1 MDRHKIVAGA
11 AGMAVGCG
19 TVWATYFG
27 EENWSGGG
35 QHACLTSNSG
45 TKETAARLASGLPGP
60 VLADLITAKKDAP
73 LARIMPKFDIVLSP
87 ANSSGGAPVIGGIAG
102 VGGAAG
108 IKRKKGGRKAGG
120 NSFLDGAEEVDSWD
134 TELPALMTMAE
145 MQKHVEAASRV
156 AVSPCFSEEACS
168 VLHAYYLVIR
178 QAKVDQDVGD
188 VSLLTLE
195 SLIRVAISCAKLC
208 MRQSVVKNPDVLV
221 AILLS
226 EHTFMA
232 KDASAQLSRAVEGGV
247 NFFDTAEMYPVPQ
260 RAETQVKGEGG
271 VNFFDT
277 AEMYPVPQRAETQGS
292 LRDLSGSG
300 PIGSN
305 DVDKRGP
312 FCPGP
317 RKVRYIGL
325 SNETAWGLGK
335 FLEAASQP
343 ATPSSSSPLCPRPIA
358 LQNAYSLLCRTFDST
373 LAESCHHE
381 HIPLLAY
388 SPLAMGLLSGKY
400 HCSPQMLSGK
410 HRSSP
415 SADPATS
422 ANADTSADAATSAS
436 IDTVLLL
443 AQSLDLHQS
452 SDPTDTNNRIFQD
465 PSWRLVK
472 YRNRYAE
479 AEGRYPISNPR
490 VATAVRAYADVARR
504 FHVSPVQLALAFVLA
519 HPLVGAA
526 VVGASCL
533 QQLEEILSVVGEG
546 EGAGVGGERG

>member
-1 MDRHKIVAGA
+1 MQYNRLGESDLVVSRI
-11 AGMAVGCG
+11 CLG
-19 TVWATYFG
+19 TMLFG
-27 EENWSGGG
+27 E
-35 QHACLTSNSG
+35 A
-45 TKETAARLASGLPGP
+45 
-60 VLADLITAKKDAP
+60 
-73 LARIMPKFDIVLSP
+73 LSY
-87 ANSSGGAPVIGGIAG
+87 
-102 VGGAAG
+102 
-108 IKRKKGGRKAGG
+108 
-120 NSFLDGAEEVDSWD
+120 
-134 TELPALMTMAE
+134 
-145 MQKHVEAASRV
+145 Q
-156 AVSPCFSEEACS
+156 
-168 VLHAYYLVIR
+168 
-178 QAKVDQDVGD
+178 
-188 VSLLTLE
+188 
-195 SLIRVAISCAKLC
+195 
-208 MRQSVVKNPDVLV
+208 
-221 AILLS
+221 
-226 EHTFMA
+226 
-232 KDASAQLSRAVEGGV
+232 DASAQLSRAVEGGV

-260 RAETQVKGEGG
+260 RAETQG
-271 VNFFDT
+271 
-277 AEMYPVPQRAETQGS
+277 R
-292 LRDLSGSG
+292 SGR
-300 PIGSN
+300 PIYA
-305 DVDKRGP
+305 DIVDKRGALCLDPGFPQVVGPSAQMTWIKGGALCPRPRTFQVAGPSAQMTWIRGGP
-312 FCPGP
+312 FALDPVNITSAIDTSLQRLQCDYIDLLQLHWPDRYVPMFGDWEFDP
-317 RKVRYIGL
+317 RCDYNEYSSFEAQLEALGRAVDAGKVRYIGL

-546 EGAGVGGERG
+546 GGGGSGRGEGIEFTEEMRAAVDAVHSVLPNPTP

>member
-1 MDRHKIVAGA
+1 MHLQSQSFSLLLSSSAWGLVRLDAAVLLSQAMDRHKIVAGA

-232 KDASAQLSRAVEGGV
+232 KHGFPLVPSLAS
-247 NFFDTAEMYPVPQ
+247 
-260 RAETQVKGEGG
+260 K
-271 VNFFDT
+271 
-277 AEMYPVPQRAETQGS
+277 
-292 LRDLSGSG
+292 LRHQPL
-300 PIGSN
+300 
-305 DVDKRGP
+305 DV
-312 FCPGP
+312 
-317 RKVRYIGL
+317 V
-325 SNETAWGLGK
+325 
-335 FLEAASQP
+335 LEAFQSD
-343 ATPSSSSPLCPRPIA
+343 L
-358 LQNAYSLLCRTFDST
+358 
-373 LAESCHHE
+373 E
-381 HIPLLAY
+381 HVMPH
-388 SPLAMGLLSGKY
+388 M
-400 HCSPQMLSGK
+400 
-410 HRSSP
+410 
-415 SADPATS
+415 
-422 ANADTSADAATSAS
+422 DT
-436 IDTVLLL
+436 
-443 AQSLDLHQS
+443 
-452 SDPTDTNNRIFQD
+452 
-465 PSWRLVK
+465 
-472 YRNRYAE
+472 
-479 AEGRYPISNPR
+479 
-490 VATAVRAYADVARR
+490 
-504 FHVSPVQLALAFVLA
+504 
-519 HPLVGAA
+519 
-526 VVGASCL
+526 
-533 QQLEEILSVVGEG
+533 EE
-546 EGAGVGGERG
+546 